1 MRMFLVVAGGLLV
14 LGSLPVSTT
23 PALAEFY
30 LVKDTTKNKCKI
42 VDTKP
47 DGQKMAMLGASSYAT
62 KQEARIALSH
72 IPIEECPNKPTTFYL
87 GKEPGTNHCKVVHK
101 KPDGKTTLM
110 VGASSYAT
118 EDEAKAARSKMT
130 PEECR
135 GPSEDKHS

>member
-1 MRMFLVVAGGLLV
+1 MRMYLVVIGGLLV

-30 LVKDTTKNKCKI
+30 VVKDTTKNKCKI

-62 KQEARIALSH
+62 KDEAKIALAH
-72 IPIEECPNKPTTFYL
+72 IPAEECPNRPTTFYV
-87 GKEPGTNHCKVVHK
+87 GKDPATNHCKVVHK

-110 VGASSYAT
+110 VGTSSYAT
-118 EDEAKAARSKMT
+118 EDEAKAARSKTT
-130 PEECR
+130 PEECPR
-135 GPSEDKHS
+135 PSGDKHS